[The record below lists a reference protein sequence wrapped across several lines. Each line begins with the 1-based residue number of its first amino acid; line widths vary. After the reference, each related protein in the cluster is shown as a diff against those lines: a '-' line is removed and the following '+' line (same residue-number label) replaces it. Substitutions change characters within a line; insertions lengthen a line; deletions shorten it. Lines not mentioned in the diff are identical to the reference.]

1 MRIIRPASKELEK
14 LEFRFFNQKKRMKN
28 TVSNI
33 IDDVR
38 LNGDDAIRKYTRRF
52 DEAKLKP
59 RQFRVTESEIS
70 AAFQNIPSDFVSAL
84 KVIIENI
91 NRFYKKQLR
100 RSWKMKGGD
109 GVVLGEKFDPI
120 DRVGVYVPAGTAPL
134 VSCVYM
140 SVLPAKLAGVK
151 RIVIVSPP
159 DKNGNINPYILA
171 VASLLKVDE
180 IYKVGGAQAIAAL
193 AFGTKSIPRVD
204 KIVGPGNAYVAEAK
218 RQVFGFVDIDMMAGP
233 TELVIIAN
241 RSSDQKFVVSDL
253 LAQKEH
259 LGGQAILITPSK
271 RLAKFV
277 KSQIPE
283 KNCGCIILVKNL
295 KEAVEINNQIA
306 PEHTELLVNN
316 PNKLLKNIRNTGV
329 VFLGPYSPTA
339 VGDYVAGP
347 SHVLPTAGTARFFSG
362 LSVTDFVRST
372 HIVSYSKKSLENVKS
387 IIEKIC
393 KIEGLDKH
401 WESVN
406 ARFQQ

>member
-1 MRIIRPASKELEK
+1 MRIIRPTSKELEK
-14 LEFRFFNQKKRMKN
+14 LEFRFFNQKKRVNN
-28 TVSNI
+28 TVYNI

-38 LNGDDAIRKYTRRF
+38 LNGDDALKKYTRRF
-52 DEAKLKP
+52 DGAKLKP
-59 RQFRVTESEIS
+59 RQFRVTEGEIS
-70 AAFQNIPSDFVSAL
+70 AAFQNIPSDFISAL

-91 NRFYKKQLR
+91 NRFYKKQLK
-100 RSWKMKGGD
+100 RSWKMKAAD

-151 RIVIVSPP
+151 KIVIVSPP
-159 DKNGNINPYILA
+159 GKDGNINPYILA

-241 RSSDQKFVVSDL
+241 RFSDQKFVVSDL

-271 RLAKFV
+271 KLAKFV

-295 KEAVEINNQIA
+295 KEAAEINNQIA

-316 PNKLLKNIRNTGV
+316 PSKLFRGIRNTGV

-362 LSVTDFVRST
+362 LSVADFVRST
-372 HIVSYSKKSLENVKS
+372 HFVSYNKKSLENVKS

-393 KIEGLDKH
+393 KIEGLNKH

-406 ARFQQ
+406 ARFQP

>member
-1 MRIIRPASKELEK
+1 MRIIRPTSKELEK
-14 LEFRFFNQKKRMKN
+14 IYFRFFNQKKRVKN
-28 TVSNI
+28 TVYNI
-33 IDDVR
+33 IEDVR
-38 LNGDDAIRKYTRRF
+38 LNGDEAVSKYTKRF
-52 DEAKLKP
+52 DKVKLKS
-59 RQFRVTESEIS
+59 RQFKVTEGEIS

-84 KVIIENI
+84 KIIIDNI
-91 NRFYKKQLR
+91 NRFYKKQLK
-100 RSWKMKGGD
+100 RSWKMKGAD
-109 GVVLGEKFDPI
+109 GVILGEKFDPI

-140 SVLPAKLAGVK
+140 SVLPAQLAGVK
-151 RIVIVSPP
+151 KIVIVSPP

-171 VASLLKVDE
+171 VASLLKVSE

-193 AFGTKSIPRVD
+193 TFGTKTIPKVD

-218 RQVFGFVDIDMMAGP
+218 RQAFGFVDIDMMAGP

-241 RSSDQKFVVSDL
+241 KFSDQKFVVSDL

-271 RLAKFV
+271 KLAKFV

-283 KNCGCIILVKNL
+283 KNCGCIILVNNL

-306 PEHTELLVNN
+306 PEHTELLVKN
-316 PNKLLKNIRNTGV
+316 PSKLLKSIRNTGA

-339 VGDYVAGP
+339 VGDYIAGP

-362 LSVTDFVRST
+362 LSVTDFIRST
-372 HIVSYSKKSLENVKS
+372 HFISYSKKSLDNVKN
-387 IIEKIC
+387 IIEMLC
-393 KIEGLDKH
+393 KIESLSKH
-401 WESVN
+401 WESVSV
-406 ARFQQ
+406 RFQ

>member
-1 MRIIRPASKELEK
+1 MRVIRPTSKELEK
-14 LEFRFFNQKKRMKN
+14 LESRFFSQKKRIKN
-28 TVSNI
+28 TVYNI
-33 IDDVR
+33 IEDVR
-38 LNGDDAIRKYTRRF
+38 VNGDEAVRKYTRRF
-52 DEAKLKP
+52 DKAKLKP
-59 RQFRVTESEIS
+59 RQFQVTESEIS

-91 NRFYKKQLR
+91 NRFYKRQLK
-100 RSWKMKGGD
+100 RSWKMKGQE
-109 GVVLGEKFDPI
+109 GVVLGEKVDPI

-134 VSCVYM
+134 VSSVYM

-151 RIVIVSPP
+151 KIIIVSPP
-159 DKNGNINPYILA
+159 DKDGNINPYILA
-171 VASLLKVDE
+171 VASLLKVNE

-253 LAQKEH
+253 LAQREH
-259 LGGQAILITPSK
+259 LGGQAMLITPSK
-271 RLAKFV
+271 KLAKFV

-295 KEAVEINNQIA
+295 KEAAEINNQIA
-306 PEHTELLVNN
+306 PEHTELLVKN
-316 PNKLLKNIRNTGV
+316 PSKLLKDIRNTGV

-362 LSVTDFVRST
+362 LSVTDFTRST
-372 HIVSYSKKSLENVKS
+372 HFISYNKKALDNVKS
-387 IIEKIC
+387 IIEKVC

-406 ARFQQ
+406 ARFQ